1 MKYIHTKGLD
11 LSRFML
17 GTVQLGMEYGLGSDR
32 AKPSYQKAFA
42 MLDQAAALGINAFDT
57 ANNYGD
63 AEYILGQWLEKRY
76 RNPGV
81 RPWIVTKIGPLK
93 DEAFDNLRDDV
104 RRQVDDCR
112 WNLGVETIDCL
123 MLHNY
128 EDYEAHGKAI
138 QRIFAELRGEH
149 AFRYSA
155 ISAYSRHDY
164 GVIAESG
171 FDAVQ
176 IPLNIFDWGQIESG
190 GIEKLAKGMAS
201 FYGGEAEV
209 VGEAHQLCLHFGRA
223 DGHSPRPVESQHG
236 ELGGDEKGHP
246 RHKDRLPSSSLEQYG
261 VLPASSVY
269 WQGE

>member
-17 GTVQLGMEYGLGSDR
+17 GTVQLGMEYGLGTDR
-32 AKPSYQKAFA
+32 AKPSSEKAFA
-42 MLDQAAALGINAFDT
+42 MLDQAAELGINAFDT

-123 MLHNY
+123 MLVSP
-128 EDYEAHGKAI
+128 EDVKTKA
-138 QRIFAELRGEH
+138 
-149 AFRYSA
+149 A
-155 ISAYSRHDY
+155 IAATNAKIRAYSTM
-164 GVIAESG
+164 
-171 FDAVQ
+171 
-176 IPLNIFDWGQIESG
+176 P
-190 GIEKLAKGMAS
+190 
-201 FYGGEAEV
+201 
-209 VGEAHQLCLHFGRA
+209 
-223 DGHSPRPVESQHG
+223 
-236 ELGGDEKGHP
+236 
-246 RHKDRLPSSSLEQYG
+246 
-261 VLPASSVY
+261 
-269 WQGE
+269 